1 MTKLHYLFLGM
12 DVILFRFW
20 MLFHGGFRNGV
31 LWVCLYLGKNISPF
45 INRKSNKSI
54 IFAVVN
60 CDCACGEIGRRAR
73 LRIWCSDTCR
83 FESYQAHRDE
93 RGFSFVFF
101 YLFSFEVIYGY
112 VVSLGFVVLFCSSAD
127 VMEKERLYSVD
138 RCVLRF
144 IA

>member
-1 MTKLHYLFLGM
+1 MTKLHYLFLRM

-54 IFAVVN
+54 IFAVAN

-83 FESYQAHRDE
+83 FESYQAHRK
-93 RGFSFVFF
+93 RMFRKKLP
-101 YLFSFEVIYGY
+101 LFLFPSSTDGDGLSRIGKSLRPRASGMIYCQHEFKREFKQKHA
-112 VVSLGFVVLFCSSAD
+112 S
-127 VMEKERLYSVD
+127 
-138 RCVLRF
+138 
-144 IA
+144 